1 MQWFKVRAS
10 SAAPLFTGEDGLT
23 EKQEQR
29 LQELLDRLELSKSDE
44 KKKLTDPMKTELAE
58 LQKKKTAEPQLSA
71 GAKSLVEQ
79 IVKKYVYGYDSV
91 FGGDKKTEKGNLC
104 EDQTRELYNMVH
116 LIDLQKCEETL
127 SWGIYTGHPD
137 SIDEENFKIPDFKSP
152 WSKDSFPVTVEEGK
166 DSTYEWQ
173 VKLYLYMKLHMTGD
187 IGWKNGCVFYGLIS
201 TPEQLLN
208 EWDDE
213 KLHYVDDLDLS
224 LRYTE
229 VSVVLTDHDIRK
241 IDRRGEM
248 AMKYAEQYYNTLMSK
263 NK

>member
-29 LQELLDRLELSKSDE
+29 LQELLDRLELSKE
-44 KKKLTDPMKTELAE
+44 NPKKALTDNMQTELLDIQA
-58 LQKKKTAEPQLSA
+58 KKEAEPQLSA

-79 IVKKYVYGYDSV
+79 IVKKHVYGYESV
-91 FGGDKKTEKGNLC
+91 FGGDKKTDKGNLC
-104 EDQTRELYNMVH
+104 EDQTRELHNMIH
-116 LIDLQKCEETL
+116 LTDLHKCEETL

-137 SIDEENFKIPDFKSP
+137 AIDEDNFKIPDFKSP
-152 WSKDSFPVTVEEGK
+152 WSKDSFPVTVEDGR

-187 IGWKNGCVFYGLIS
+187 IRWRNGSVFYGLIS
-201 TPEQLLN
+201 TPEQLLH

-229 VSVVLTDHDIRK
+229 VPVVLTDHDIKK

-248 AMKYAEQYYNTLMSK
+248 ALKHAEQYYNMLMSK